1 MAPTS
6 RIYLT
11 RHAQAE
17 HNVEDDYSIPDAPLT
32 DLGKR
37 QAARLPGLTP
47 ELQQTAQVILSSP
60 LRRTLQTVSLGFA
73 DAVDRLGGHT
83 EVVCLPQLQAREVL
97 EAHPEFA
104 RFDLSNL
111 TPEWTSK
118 QGFYAADHDSLN
130 ARAKWIR
137 QYLLERPEEH
147 IVLVAHGDILRRVIQ
162 EEYPWTN
169 AEVRLFQFVPDKVDS
184 NDPVLFHVADIAAGG
199 RTDAD
204 LDTAA
209 GGQGAYP
216 TNSAPTLPGPS
227 NPGSSLSAGGKETES
242 SLASIEERVK
252 QIQASVESQA
262 NELEDLDRRLAEAEA
277 KKAQLESNV

>member
-37 QAARLPGLTP
+37 QASRLPGLTP

-60 LRRTLQTVSLGFA
+60 LRRTLQTVSLGFS
-73 DAVDRLGGHT
+73 DAVDRLGGHA
-83 EVVCLPQLQAREVL
+83 EVVCLPQLQ
-97 EAHPEFA
+97 
-104 RFDLSNL
+104 
-111 TPEWTSK
+111 
-118 QGFYAADHDSLN
+118 AADHDSLN

-137 QYLLERPEEH
+137 KHLLERPEEH

-169 AEVRLFQFVPDKVDS
+169 AEVRLFQFAPDQVDS
-184 NDPVLFHVADIAAGG
+184 DDPVLFHVADIAAGG

-204 LDTAA
+204 LDMAA
-209 GGQGAYP
+209 EGKDAYP
-216 TNSAPTLPGPS
+216 ANSAPTLPELS
-227 NPGSSLSAGGKETES
+227 NSGTSLSVGTETES
-242 SLASIEERVK
+242 GLSSIEERVK

-277 KKAQLESNV
+277 KKAELESNV